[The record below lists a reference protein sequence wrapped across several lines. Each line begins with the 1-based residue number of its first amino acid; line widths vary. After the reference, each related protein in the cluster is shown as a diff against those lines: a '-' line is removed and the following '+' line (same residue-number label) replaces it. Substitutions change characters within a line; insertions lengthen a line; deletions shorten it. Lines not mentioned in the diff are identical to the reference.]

1 MSKYVKLKADHS
13 EFDSAIYATRPRQL
27 RSISVSDY
35 RKHHWF
41 MVEEHY
47 EYRSDPQLYRYV
59 RTGWELK
66 DDGKVHVYY
75 KPELVNVETRRSIVS
90 NRVNEVRDRKIAG
103 GIVVKGN
110 TFDTRPQTYV
120 RVAGAVI
127 KAMRDENFST
137 PWVTQ
142 DNKTVML
149 SNQDILDLGDAFAEF
164 EGQNIMFARHL
175 KDQVEA
181 SDTPEAFD
189 INEGWPDNKFF
200 MEEEEETQEGTDEEE

>member
-1 MSKYVKLKADHS
+1 MSKYVKLKPDHS
-13 EFDSAIYATRPRQL
+13 AFDSAIYATRPRQL

-75 KPELVNVETRRSIVS
+75 KPELVNLETRRSIITS
-90 NRVNEVRDRKIAG
+90 RIDEVRDRKIAG
-103 GIVVKGN
+103 GVVIKGK

-137 PWVTQ
+137 FWITQ
-142 DNKTVML
+142 DNETVML
-149 SNQDILDLGDAFAEF
+149 SNQDILDMGDAYAEF
-164 EGQNIMFARHL
+164 ESVNIMFARQL
-175 KDQVEA
+175 KDQVME
-181 SDTPEAFD
+181 SDSPEAFD
-189 INEGWPDNKFF
+189 INDGWPDNKFLT
-200 MEEEEETQEGTDEEE
+200 EEEPEETEE